1 MSPTRDIDLRDA
13 SAGLLT
19 MSPRMVNTS
28 SNEYMNRLAQD
39 NATLHRRLTVILHEL
54 DRVNRDRSKTV
65 QEVGDIERQ
74 IS

>member
-1 MSPTRDIDLRDA
+1 
-13 SAGLLT
+13 

-74 IS
+74 ISQM